1 VTETSA
7 VAQVRIEGASP
18 LAAELSEAVT
28 AWIAAH
34 PVIAP
39 VEMTVVQSS
48 DAAFHCVTI
57 VVGYWE
63 ARPARPTR

>member
-1 VTETSA
+1 
-7 VAQVRIEGASP
+7 
-18 LAAELSEAVT
+18 VT

-39 VEMTVVQSS
+39 VQMTVVQSS
-48 DAAFHCVTI
+48 DAAFHCVTV

-63 ARPARPTR
+63 ARPARPAR